1 MIRYRWYQLLTK
13 KEIQY
18 ILRKLNSLPFDY
30 GEKKGFKLSYE
41 SSNSISGIFYYIS
54 MLSQDNANIDIVNA
68 IQFSIS
74 KINDSIY
81 LRIQDPTRSLKE
93 FSNTLFQ
100 LCELDLAF
108 EPIHISFNDI
118 ENWVLSRDYK
128 AKLNLIKISNIEVKE
143 GIFAEITLKSENEL
157 ELSSIELLD
166 GKKYKIN
173 LMSWSIMLSGKEY
186 KVSISK
192 TGLVKISEFI
202 ILDFINYVEHNIL

>member
-128 AKLNLIKISNIEVKE
+128 AKLNLI